1 MIINAAG
8 RNCSALL
15 VYWVKILYISRIMI
29 TLKNITIRRGP
40 NVLLENVNWTIFA
53 RQRIGM
59 IGSNGCGKSTL
70 FSMMLG
76 QFQADGG
83 DMDIPKNLRLAHV
96 SQETPSVHKTALDFV
111 LDGDVELRKL
121 EAQIQQAEDADDGMR
136 IAELYEKLGMMDG
149 YTAPARAG
157 QLLNGLGFNAAEQ
170 QKLVSDF
177 SGGWRVRLNLAQA
190 LMMPSDMLLLDE
202 PTNHLDLDAI
212 LWLEEWLKKYPG
224 TQLII
229 SHDRDFLDN
238 IVDHIAKIDHQNL
251 KVYTGNYS
259 SFETLRASE
268 LLLQQSHYE
277 KQQKQL
283 AHMHDF
289 VERFR
294 YKASKAR
301 QAQSRLKAI
310 ERIEL
315 VSAVQT
321 ESEFS
326 FSFPDPGNIP
336 NPLIS
341 LNHVDVGYG
350 ERIIL
355 KNLNFSI
362 TPNDRIAILGPNGAG
377 KSSLIKVL
385 AQEMAPVNGEC
396 VTSSGMRIGYFAQHQ
411 IEQLDLKESPLVH
424 MRRIAERTTE
434 LDLRKFLGS
443 FGFSG
448 DTVMAPVGTF
458 SGGEKSRLALAL
470 IVWKKPNLLLLDEP
484 TNHLD
489 LEMRNA
495 LSLALTEYAGAMIL
509 ISHDRFLV
517 RSTTDKLL
525 LCADGKLQDFDG
537 DLNDYQKWLFEYCKN
552 KNAQTAQSGNVKKE
566 QRKQSAEEREA
577 NKPLMDKIKQLEKEM
592 EKLQKEAAKLEVTLT
607 DQSLYEE
614 GNKETLKKHL
624 LSLSQTKAT
633 LETVEQE
640 WLLAC
645 EERDG

>member
-1 MIINAAG
+1 MIN
-8 RNCSALL
+8 
-15 VYWVKILYISRIMI
+15 
-29 TLKNITIRRGP
+29 LKNITIRRGP
-40 NVLLENVNWTIFA
+40 NVLLENVNWTIFV

-59 IGSNGCGKSTL
+59 IGSNGSGKSTL
-70 FSMMLG
+70 FSMLLG
-76 QFQADGG
+76 HFQPDAGVL
-83 DMDIPKNLRLAHV
+83 DIPRQLRMAHV
-96 SQETPSVHKTALDFV
+96 SQEMPFVQKSALDFV

-121 EAQIQQAEDADDGMR
+121 EALLTKAEDDDDGMR
-136 IAELYEKLGMMDG
+136 IAELHEKLGMMDA

-157 QLLNGLGFNAAEQ
+157 QLLNGLGFSTEEQ
-170 QKLVSDF
+170 QKPVADF

-212 LWLEEWLKKYPG
+212 LWLEQWLIKYPG
-224 TQLII
+224 NLLII
-229 SHDRDFLDN
+229 SHDRDFLDTT
-238 IVDHIAKIDHQNL
+238 VDHIAKIDHQNL
-251 KVYTGNYS
+251 RMYTGNYS
-259 SFETLRASE
+259 SFETQRAAE
-268 LLLQQSHYE
+268 LLMQQSAYE

-315 VSAVQT
+315 VSAVQS
-321 ESEFS
+321 ESPFQFKFHSPE
-326 FSFPDPGNIP
+326 NIP

-350 ERIIL
+350 DRTIL
-355 KNLNFSI
+355 SNLNFSI
-362 TPNDRIAILGPNGAG
+362 TPKDRIAILGPNGAG

-385 AQEMAPVNGEC
+385 AQEMAAQDGEC
-396 VTSSGMRIGYFAQHQ
+396 VTASGMKIGYFAQHQ
-411 IEQLDLKESPLVH
+411 LEQLDLKESPLVH
-424 MRRIAERTTE
+424 MRRIAERTPE

-448 DTVMAPVGTF
+448 DSVMASVGTF

-495 LSLALTEYAGAMIL
+495 LSLALTEYSGAMIL

-517 RSTTDKLL
+517 RSTTDTLL

-552 KNAQTAQSGNVKKE
+552 KNAQPAPAGNVKKE
-566 QRKQSAEEREA
+566 QRKQSVEEREA
-577 NKPLMDKIKQLEKEM
+577 RRPLMDKIKSLEKDM
-592 EKLQKEAAKLEVTLT
+592 AKLQKEAARLEAILT
-607 DQSLYEE
+607 DQTLYED
-614 GNKETLKKHL
+614 GKKEMLKKNL
-624 LSLSQTKAT
+624 LALSQTKAS

-640 WLLAC
+640 WLEAC
-645 EERDG
+645 EERDR

>member
-1 MIINAAG
+1 
-8 RNCSALL
+8 
-15 VYWVKILYISRIMI
+15 MI
-29 TLKNITIRRGP
+29 TLKNITLRRGP
-40 NVLLENVNWTIFA
+40 NILLENLNWTIFA

-59 IGSNGCGKSTL
+59 IGANGCGKSTL
-70 FSMMLG
+70 FSLLLG
-76 QFQADGG
+76 QFQPDAG
-83 DMDIPKNLRLAHV
+83 DMDFPRQLRLAHV
-96 SQETPSVHKTALDFV
+96 AQETTALTQTALDFV

-121 EAQIQQAEDADDGMR
+121 EAKLAQAEADDDGMR
-136 IAELYEKLGMMDG
+136 IAELHEKMAVLDA
-149 YTAPARAG
+149 YTAPARAA
-157 QLLNGLGFNAAEQ
+157 QLLSGLGFSTAEQ
-170 QKLVSDF
+170 KKQVADF
-177 SGGWRVRLNLAQA
+177 SGGWRVRLNLAKA

-212 LWLEEWLKKYPG
+212 LWLEEWLRNYPG
-224 TQLII
+224 TLLII

-238 IVDHIAKIDHQNL
+238 IVDHIAKIDHRQL

-259 SFETLRASE
+259 SYETQRASE
-268 LLLQQSHYE
+268 LLIQQAHFE
-277 KQQKQL
+277 KQQKQI

-294 YKASKAR
+294 YKATKAR

-315 VSAVQT
+315 VSAVQ
-321 ESEFS
+321 SETPFS
-326 FSFPDPGNIP
+326 FQFPDPGNIP
-336 NPLIS
+336 NPLLT

-350 ERIIL
+350 ERTII

-362 TPNDRIAILGPNGAG
+362 TPKDRIAILGPNGAG

-385 AQEMAPVNGEC
+385 AQAMAPQHGEC
-396 VTSSGMRIGYFAQHQ
+396 VTSSGLRIGYFAQHQ
-411 IEQLDLKESPLVH
+411 VEHLDLQASPLTH
-424 MRRIAERTTE
+424 LRRIAERALE

-448 DTVMAPVGTF
+448 DSVLASVGTF

-470 IVWKKPNLLLLDEP
+470 IVWQKPNLLLLDEP

-495 LSLALTEYAGAMIL
+495 LSLALTEYEGAMIL

-517 RSTTDKLL
+517 RSTADQLM

-537 DLNDYQKWLFEYCKN
+537 DLNDYQRWLFDYCKTR
-552 KNAQTAQSGNVKKE
+552 NAATSVTAGNHKKEMRQQTA
-566 QRKQSAEEREA
+566 KQREA
-577 NKPLMDKIKQLEKEM
+577 SRPAKDNIRRLEKEM
-592 EKLQKEAAKLEVTLT
+592 EKWQKEASRLEAVLT

-614 GNKETLKKHL
+614 QNKEILKQNL
-624 LSLSQTKAT
+624 LALSQAKSS
-633 LETVEQE
+633 LETAETA
-640 WLLAC
+640 WLEAS
-645 EERDG
+645 ESGS

>member
-1 MIINAAG
+1 M
-8 RNCSALL
+8 
-15 VYWVKILYISRIMI
+15 
-29 TLKNITIRRGP
+29 
-40 NVLLENVNWTIFA
+40 
-53 RQRIGM
+53 
-59 IGSNGCGKSTL
+59 
-70 FSMMLG
+70 
-76 QFQADGG
+76 
-83 DMDIPKNLRLAHV
+83 AHV
-96 SQETPSVHKTALDFV
+96 SQEMPFVQKSALDFV

-121 EAQIQQAEDADDGMR
+121 EALLTKAEDDDDGMR
-136 IAELYEKLGMMDG
+136 IAELHEKLGMMDA

-157 QLLNGLGFNAAEQ
+157 QLLNGLGFSTEEQ
-170 QKLVSDF
+170 QKPVADF

-212 LWLEEWLKKYPG
+212 LWLEQWLIKYPG
-224 TQLII
+224 NLLII
-229 SHDRDFLDN
+229 SHDRDFLDTT
-238 IVDHIAKIDHQNL
+238 VDHIAKIDHQNL
-251 KVYTGNYS
+251 RMYTGNYS
-259 SFETLRASE
+259 SFETQRAAE
-268 LLLQQSHYE
+268 LLMQQSAYD

-315 VSAVQT
+315 VSAVQS
-321 ESEFS
+321 ESPFQFKFHSPE
-326 FSFPDPGNIP
+326 NIP

-350 ERIIL
+350 DRTIL
-355 KNLNFSI
+355 SNLNFSI
-362 TPNDRIAILGPNGAG
+362 TPKDRIAILGPNGAG

-385 AQEMAPVNGEC
+385 AQEMAAQDGEC
-396 VTSSGMRIGYFAQHQ
+396 VTASGMKIGYFAQHQ
-411 IEQLDLKESPLVH
+411 LEQLDLKESPLVH
-424 MRRIAERTTE
+424 MRRIAERTPE

-448 DTVMAPVGTF
+448 DSVMASVGTF

-495 LSLALTEYAGAMIL
+495 LSLALTEYSGAMIL

-517 RSTTDKLL
+517 RSTTDTLL

-552 KNAQTAQSGNVKKE
+552 KNAQPAPAGNVKKE
-566 QRKQSAEEREA
+566 QRKQSVEEREA
-577 NKPLMDKIKQLEKEM
+577 RRPLMDKIKILEKDM
-592 EKLQKEAAKLEVTLT
+592 AKLQKEAARLEAILT
-607 DQSLYEE
+607 DQTLYED
-614 GNKETLKKHL
+614 GKKEMLKKNL
-624 LSLSQTKAT
+624 LALSQTKAS

-640 WLLAC
+640 WLEAC
-645 EERDG
+645 EERDR

>member
-1 MIINAAG
+1 
-8 RNCSALL
+8 
-15 VYWVKILYISRIMI
+15 MI
-29 TLKNITIRRGP
+29 TLKNITLRRGP
-40 NVLLENVNWTIFA
+40 HILLENLNWTIFA

-59 IGSNGCGKSTL
+59 IGANGCGKSTL
-70 FSMMLG
+70 FSMLLG
-76 QFQADGG
+76 EFQLDAG
-83 DMDIPKNLRLAHV
+83 DLEIPKQLRLAHV
-96 SQETPSVHKTALDFV
+96 AQETPALTQTALDFV

-121 EAQIQQAEDADDGMR
+121 EAKLAQAEADDDGMR
-136 IAELYEKLGMMDG
+136 IAELHEKMAVLDA
-149 YTAPARAG
+149 YTAPARAA
-157 QLLNGLGFNAAEQ
+157 QLLSGLGFSAAEQ
-170 QKLVSDF
+170 KKQVADF
-177 SGGWRVRLNLAQA
+177 SGGWRVRLNLAKA

-212 LWLEEWLKKYPG
+212 LWLEAWLRNYPG
-224 TQLII
+224 TLLII
-229 SHDRDFLDN
+229 SHDREFLDN
-238 IVDHIAKIDHQNL
+238 IVDHIAKIDHRQL

-259 SFETLRASE
+259 SYETQRASE
-268 LLLQQSHYE
+268 LLIQQAHYE
-277 KQQKQL
+277 KQQKQI

-294 YKASKAR
+294 YKATKAR

-315 VSAVQT
+315 VSAVQ
-321 ESEFS
+321 SETPFS
-326 FSFPDPGNIP
+326 FQFPDPGNIP
-336 NPLIS
+336 NPLLT

-350 ERIIL
+350 ERTII

-362 TPNDRIAILGPNGAG
+362 TPKDRIAILGPNGAG

-385 AQEMAPVNGEC
+385 AQTMAPLHGEC

-411 IEQLDLKESPLVH
+411 VEHLDLQASPLTH
-424 MRRIAERTTE
+424 LRRIAERTPE

-448 DTVMAPVGTF
+448 DSVLASVGTF

-470 IVWKKPNLLLLDEP
+470 IVWQKPNLLLLDEP

-495 LSLALTEYAGAMIL
+495 LSLALTEYEGAMIL

-517 RSTTDKLL
+517 RSTTDQLM

-537 DLNDYQKWLFEYCKN
+537 DLQDYQRWLFEYCKSR
-552 KNAQTAQSGNVKKE
+552 NAEQAVSSGSNKKE
-566 QRKQSAEEREA
+566 LRQQAAKGREVSR
-577 NKPLMDKIKQLEKEM
+577 PLKDKIRRLEKEM
-592 EKLQKEAAKLEVTLT
+592 EKWQKEAARLEVLLT

-614 GNKETLKKHL
+614 QNKGSLREHL
-624 LSLSQTKAT
+624 LALSQAKSS
-633 LETVEQE
+633 LETAETA
-640 WLLAC
+640 WLLAS
-645 EERDG
+645 EGSR